1 MNPYISFG
9 DLRAQF
15 EGLEGRH
22 PGLWPRIPRLL
33 CCLIVTGLVVALGGW
48 LVWTPQWES
57 LAHGESNERQLRTAF
72 EHKIAQ
78 AQHLE
83 LLRRQKADIEA
94 EVLRQ
99 QQQLPSKADM
109 DALLAEISQVGV
121 VRGLQ
126 IELFKPGQ
134 LKLGEHYAELPIE
147 MRVMGT
153 YHALAGFVSDL
164 TNMSRI
170 VTVDQMTI
178 SQLRDGV
185 LTFECVAHAFRYL
198 DPAEAEQIKRAT
210 PDRKQRVVR

>member
-1 MNPYISFG
+1 MNPSISFD

-15 EGLEGRH
+15 EGLEAQH
-22 PGLWPRIPRLL
+22 PGLWPRLPRLL
-33 CCLIVTGLVVALGGW
+33 CCVMVAGLVVVLGGW

-57 LAHGESNERQLRTAF
+57 LAQGESNERQLRAAF

-83 LLRRQKADIEA
+83 LLRRQKAEVEA
-94 EVLRQ
+94 QVLRQ
-99 QQQLPSKADM
+99 QQQLPGKADM

-147 MRVMGT
+147 MRVTGT
-153 YHALAGFVSDL
+153 FHALAGFVSDL

-170 VTVDQMTI
+170 VTVDHMAITQ
-178 SQLRDGV
+178 QRDGV
-185 LTFECVAHAFRYL
+185 LIFECVAHAFRYL
-198 DPAEAEQIKRAT
+198 DPAEAEQIRRAT
-210 PDRKQRVVR
+210 TDRKQRVVR